1 MERFYF
7 AIIPANVRYDVDLSP
22 NAKLLYGEITALCN
36 ERGFCWATNS
46 YFANLYNVKKETIS
60 RWISQLEKKQY
71 IKTQLIY
78 KENSQKIKERRLYI
92 SEYPI
97 DEKVNTL
104 LTKKS
109 IPYCENNQYP
119 IDEKVKDNNTM
130 NSTLNNTMNIKE
142 DTKKI
147 NYKQIVNSFNSICKS
162 YPKVNKLSEA
172 RKKTI
177 KARFNNGYDYQD
189 FINLF
194 EMAEQSEFLKGENNR
209 SWQANFDWLIKDA
222 NFAKVLDGNYSNK
235 KNKNVWELG
244 EVKEVDIDNIF

>member
-78 KENSQKIKERRLYI
+78 EENSQKIKERRLYI

-97 DEKVNTL
+97 DEKVNRV

-162 YPKVNKLSEA
+162 YPKVNKLSET

-222 NFAKVLDGNYSNK
+222 NMAKVIDGNYSDK
-235 KNKNVWELG
+235 KTNQLEEDDSDGFWK
-244 EVKEVDIDNIF
+244 

>member
-1 MERFYF
+1 MTKINQSYY

-78 KENSQKIKERRLYI
+78 EENSQKIKERRLYI

-104 LTKKS
+104 L
-109 IPYCENNQYP
+109 
-119 IDEKVKDNNTM
+119 
-130 NSTLNNTMNIKE
+130 
-142 DTKKI
+142 
-147 NYKQIVNSFNSICKS
+147 
-162 YPKVNKLSEA
+162 
-172 RKKTI
+172 RK
-177 KARFNNGYDYQD
+177 
-189 FINLF
+189 
-194 EMAEQSEFLKGENNR
+194 
-209 SWQANFDWLIKDA
+209 
-222 NFAKVLDGNYSNK
+222 
-235 KNKNVWELG
+235 
-244 EVKEVDIDNIF
+244 